1 MSEPDIKPEE
11 VLERYKQLP
20 KKLESAVAGLAEP
33 VLDLARA
40 PDAWSIRQI
49 VHHIVDADDATKA
62 IVKAAL
68 GTNGCL
74 YSLEWYDPHNTWAV
88 TLDYRRRPTSPALS
102 LLRANHRELEEL
114 LRHLPDAWDRHVMLR
129 ATRTMKPCGSAWRVC
144 CGTRRDTRFTTSGRL
159 NRPAGCIRSDGG
171 RAPASPLP

>member
-33 VLDLARA
+33 GLDLARA

-102 LLRANHRELEEL
+102 LLCANHRELEEL

-129 ATRTMKPCGSAWRVC
+129 RHANDEAVRISVARLLWDQTGHAFHHI
-144 CGTRRDTRFTTSGRL
+144 GQIEQTRRL
-159 NRPAGCIRSDGG
+159 HQV
-171 RAPASPLP
+171 